1 MTIFIRIKVIFARF
15 RFIEVYFQ
23 RIQCLSGL
31 IAYLAWRGM
40 RRHNN
45 YRGMRVFT
53 HRAHVEGLCRGWHTQ
68 LTAPTMIHL
77 SHRVTIV
84 TYLVVTDEKA
94 KIFVLPFFALEKYR
108 NWWESKGGRLERICI
123 FLILLDMKMFMK
135 YWQCINVYWL
145 SIIFFKNLIKL
156 ELMFFLRCH
165 MIINVLWI

>member
-23 RIQCLSGL
+23 KIQCLSGL

-108 NWWESKGGRLERICI
+108 NWWSKGGRLERICI
-123 FLILLDMKMFMK
+123 FLILLDE
-135 YWQCINVYWL
+135 NVYEIL
-145 SIIFFKNLIKL
+145 TMYKCLLIIHNFFYETLIKL
-156 ELMFFLRCH
+156 KLMFFLRYH

>member
-1 MTIFIRIKVIFARF
+1 MTIFIRIKVIFVRF

-108 NWWESKGGRLERICI
+108 NWWESKRRRSERICI
-123 FLILLDMKMFMK
+123 FLILLDIWWK
-135 YWQCINVYWL
+135 YWQCLLIVHN
-145 SIIFFKNLIKL
+145 FFYENLIKL